1 MCTFFTHIE
10 MHSDKFIVFG
20 MQDGSVRINRVKGDY
35 RDLSDYWSLTMHDND
50 TGAINDM
57 CVSYDQKYLFSVGAD
72 GNIFSYK
79 WNAPVKQVAPV
90 RRQSVFQPH
99 KLDVDDIVDPAALS
113 LEEQKQKD
121 SRDARAMIA
130 NRNKDKVL
138 TVIDKYQAEFGEL
151 IQQNRNMIR
160 SQQIDEDVIV
170 LDQRISDSLQAS
182 LLAQAQLVK
191 RQLAFDLEKNRLLVK
206 KTREYF
212 IEPLE
217 DLVTK
222 VFALK

>member
-1 MCTFFTHIE
+1 
-10 MHSDKFIVFG
+10 

-35 RDLSDYWSLTMHDND
+35 RDLSDYWSLTMHDNA

-57 CVSYDQKYLFSVGAD
+57 CVSYDQQYLFTVGAD

-79 WNAPVKQVAPV
+79 WNAPVKDFISAK
-90 RRQSVFQPH
+90 RQSVFQPQEAY
-99 KLDVDDIVDPAALS
+99 VEDIVDPAKLS

-121 SRDARAMIA
+121 SRDARAMVA

-138 TVIDKYQAEFGEL
+138 TVINQYQEEFVEL
-151 IQQNRNMIR
+151 MNQNRKMIE
-160 SQQIDEDVIV
+160 SQQIDEDAIV
-170 LDQRISDSLQAS
+170 LDKRISDSLQAS
-182 LLAQAQLVK
+182 LLTQSQLVK

-217 DLVTK
+217 DLVTR